1 MAKVALVGA
10 GCSHVQLLTLK
21 AKKKIEEADCILYD
35 ALVDPSI
42 LALASKDCRMINV
55 GKRKGK
61 ASYSQDQ
68 IHALLFEASLQ
79 FQKVVRLKG
88 GDPYVFGRGGE
99 EGSFLFAQG
108 IDFEV
113 VPGISSCLAGLS
125 YAGIPITYRGINR
138 GFRVYTAFSK
148 EYGLPAFDF
157 HELCHTQDTVVF
169 LMGKSQLE
177 TIVRAY
183 QKEGVNKEIAL
194 ISHGSFPDQQ
204 VLVSTIDKILQE
216 EFETL
221 PAPLLIVVGEVIQKQ
236 KELNWFMRRPL
247 FQKRIFY
254 PRLSKRDDLVWAL
267 KDLGA
272 DLDSPIAY
280 ALDVDESMLETIEF
294 GLYQAILLTSPQAIQ
309 IVFEWMRKKRIDL
322 RNLPKI
328 GVVGKGSAAKLE
340 SYGLYPAWIGDGN
353 ALSLIEIINEKI
365 DPKDRILIPHS
376 AFNTEIFS
384 QLKADVDLKVI
395 YRLKR
400 VEIVPKYD
408 HYAYGIFT
416 SEKAVQVLE
425 KCPVRI
431 DQVIAI
437 GEKSAQAL
445 KKRGFER
452 ILQSQESTYS
462 SIIETLKGI
471 ENV

>member
-1 MAKVALVGA
+1 MTKVALVGA
-10 GCSHVQLLTLK
+10 GCSDAQLLTLK
-21 AKKKIEEADCILYD
+21 AKRLIKEADCLLYD

-42 LALASKDCRMINV
+42 LAFASKSCQMINV

-61 ASYSQDQ
+61 APYSQDQ
-68 IHALLFEASLQ
+68 INALLLEKSSQ

-99 EGSFLFAQG
+99 EGTFLFAHG

-113 VPGISSCLAGLS
+113 VPGISSCLAGLA

-148 EYGLPAFDF
+148 EYDLPAFDF

-169 LMGKSQLE
+169 LMGKSQLK
-177 TIVRAY
+177 TIVHAY

-194 ISHGSFPDQQ
+194 ISHASFNDQQ
-204 VLVSTIDKILQE
+204 VLISTIDQILDE
-216 EFETL
+216 DPNAL
-221 PAPLLIVVGEVIQKQ
+221 PTPLLIVVGDVIQKQ
-236 KELNWFMRRPL
+236 NELDWFSRRLL
-247 FQKRIFY
+247 FQKRVFY
-254 PRLSKRDDLVWAL
+254 PRLSDRDDLAWAL

-272 DLDSPIAY
+272 DLDSPVAY
-280 ALDVDESMLETIEF
+280 QLEIDERTLENIEL
-294 GLYQAILLTSPQAIQ
+294 GQYQALLLTSPQAIQ
-309 IVFEWMRKKRIDL
+309 IFLDWMRKKRMDL
-322 RNLPKI
+322 RFLPKL
-328 GVVGKGSAAKLE
+328 GVVGKGSAAMLE
-340 SYGLYPAWIGDGN
+340 SYGLYPAWIGKGS
-353 ALSLIEIINEKI
+353 AGSLIEMVNQAI

-384 QLKADVDLKVI
+384 QLKADVDL
-395 YRLKR
+395 R
-400 VEIVPKYD
+400 VVYHPKSKKITPKYE

-416 SEKAVQVLE
+416 SAKAVQVLE
-425 KCPVRI
+425 QRPILI

-437 GEKSAQAL
+437 GEKSAKAL
-445 KKRGFER
+445 KRAGFSHVQ
-452 ILQSQESTYS
+452 QSPESSYA
-462 SIIETLKGI
+462 SIIEMLKGI